1 MGRPWATDRTGVS
14 VEHAVI
20 RPEFATRPAVGEH
33 VICVMAKRNGIRKLF
48 LVPFFKIRTI
58 IKS

>member
-1 MGRPWATDRTGVS
+1 MGRPWAKDRTGVS
-14 VEHAVI
+14 VEHTVL
-20 RPEFATRPAVGEH
+20 RPDSATRPAVGEH